1 MPMAQHFIYS
11 DLTYTQIMS
20 TPFCHQVKKA
30 PAKCHC
36 NDKKPEKKPDKK
48 KDAKTPEKKKVD
60 EKKKKKEEAQ
70 KQKEKELAKQKADR
84 ENVVRTFSNPRSPR
98 KGVFER

>member
-1 MPMAQHFIYS
+1 MAQQFIYS
-11 DLTYTQIMS
+11 EITYTQIIP
-20 TPFCHQVKKA
+20 TPFCHQVEKA

-36 NDKKPEKKPDKK
+36 NHKKPEKKPDKK
-48 KDAKTPEKKKVD
+48 DVKKVD

-70 KQKEKELAKQKADR
+70 KKKEKELAKEKADR
-84 ENVVRTFSNPRSPR
+84 ENVVRTFSNPRVPR